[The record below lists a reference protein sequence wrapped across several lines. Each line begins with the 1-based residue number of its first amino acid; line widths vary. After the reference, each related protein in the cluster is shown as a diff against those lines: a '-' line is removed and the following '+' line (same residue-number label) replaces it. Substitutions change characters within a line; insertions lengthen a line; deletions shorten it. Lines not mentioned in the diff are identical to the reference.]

1 MSILQIAISLIVSGL
16 LAAILIPMM
25 IKIGY
30 RYRMLDMPGQHKR
43 HKSPTPI
50 LGGPAL
56 FLSTW
61 LTVGLMIL
69 LFQDDFGELGGAILY
84 ILSGALVIT
93 LVGLADDFSPLSAW
107 AKLAAQIGAGL
118 LLYLGGLRI
127 EFISTPMGSLEI
139 GSFSVIITVLW
150 VVMLTNAIN
159 IIDGLDGLAAGV
171 SLIGAIIL
179 VVVGLFYQVGA
190 VLIFLTVLCGF
201 LIVFLRFNWHPAR
214 IFLGDSGSMQIGYYF
229 AVFSLI
235 FPLKS
240 YTISALY
247 LPMLVLGVPILETI
261 SSASRRFISG
271 KNIMSADRRHL
282 FHYLS
287 IMGFSPRQILSIFYF
302 MAFVFGLSAL
312 AMFFWDRLIVF
323 GYLVFFMVV
332 IFALLFILITNISP
346 RKKNTANG
354 GGTNGVLKRFR
365 SRLR

>member
-1 MSILQIAISLIVSGL
+1 MSVLQIAISLIVSGGV
-16 LAAILIPMM
+16 AALMIPLM
-25 IKIGY
+25 IRIGY
-30 RYRMLDMPGQHKR
+30 HYRMLDMPGQHKR
-43 HKSPTPI
+43 HKKPTPI

-56 FLSTW
+56 FFSTW
-61 LTVGLMIL
+61 ITVGLMVLI
-69 LFQDDFGELGGAILY
+69 FQEDYAELGGAILY

-93 LVGLADDFSPLSAW
+93 LVGLADDFSPLTAW
-107 AKLAAQIGAGL
+107 AKLAAQVGAGL
-118 LLYLGGLRI
+118 LLYLGGLRV

-139 GSFSVIITVLW
+139 GSLSVLITVLW

-159 IIDGLDGLAAGV
+159 LIDGLDGLAAGV
-171 SLIGAIIL
+171 SLIGGIIL
-179 VVVGLFYQVGA
+179 IVIGLFYQVGS
-190 VLIFLTVLCGF
+190 VLVFLTVLCGF
-201 LIVFLRFNWHPAR
+201 LIVFLRFNWHPAK

-247 LPMLVLGVPILETI
+247 LPLLVLGVPILETI

-271 KNIMSADRRHL
+271 KNIMGADRRHL

-287 IMGFSPRQILSIFYF
+287 LMGFSPRQILSIFYF
-302 MAFVFGLSAL
+302 MAFVFGLAAL

-332 IFALLFILITNISP
+332 IFALFFILITNVSP
-346 RKKNTANG
+346 KKRDTASG
-354 GGTNGVLKRFR
+354 GGNNGAMKRFR